1 MIDMEKMLKQFRK
14 WAKGLLKVNPDYVRD
29 PRRLLSYIKGPNWD
43 HSDVEY
49 AQYRNTVAMY
59 GEELLYEFERLRGL
73 PVEDAVT
80 EYEALIRD
88 ARIEV

>member
-1 MIDMEKMLKQFRK
+1 MTD
-14 WAKGLLKVNPDYVRD
+14 
-29 PRRLLSYIKGPNWD
+29 
-43 HSDVEY
+43 